1 MIDLLLE
8 NLKEELK
15 KIIFEMGVTDE
26 VEIFFDIPKDTSFGD
41 YSTNIAMRLAKAL
54 RKAPFAIANEIISKN
69 YSLCYIRMI

>member
-54 RKAPFAIANEIISKN
+54 RKAPFAIANEIISKIDKEKK
-69 YSLCYIRMI
+69 SFI